1 MVYNILLVNSEKTMV
16 NALRDVLARQEN
28 LNVMTAYGATEAQD
42 FLSKHSIDLAVI
54 DIKKEPSGASENSSD
69 LSLLKTIKQNWEFC
83 HVVIFTEI
91 SDFEP
96 LYTATQYPKTKY
108 ILKSDGFTAL
118 INLISVNLQEIYRD
132 RQTDEIVTQA
142 RRQLME
148 ANEIIKND
156 MFLNIIQGGDTGE
169 WAKKINL
176 SIDRD
181 KNFILVLG
189 ACKQINTGLDY
200 EENSHQNH
208 KIAKMVSLYLSS
220 YCKYEYLIDKHG
232 NLLYFIQ
239 PAYADEINPQFI
251 AAVKVHLE
259 MAQENISTAENVSI
273 SFIVDANVSWDSLK
287 EQVGR
292 CTMLFSVYHGMDDS
306 HFITDADSRFL
317 MGINRKE
324 EDDILS
330 GLPAKM
336 IKNDMQKFLQAGD
349 SQGCDNALL
358 SFKDILGT
366 GYSIHSYEAQLIYL
380 NAATAI
386 LSHIHANK
394 LVSQLAAET
403 SLYRLTQTE
412 TFQNWGEGFDY
423 LRSLCETIIK
433 SQSRESSTY
442 AKNLVDRVKG
452 HIRKNIF
459 NPDHI
464 TLPFIADMVH
474 FNPSYLSRLF
484 KKVTNVSISDY
495 IMECKLTQAKHLLA
509 DSDTKIQDIAEN
521 LGYTS
526 QSNFARVFKKATGM
540 TPNDFRSQS
549 NWSGRREN
557 KNKH

>member
-1 MVYNILLVNSEKTMV
+1 MVYNILLVNSERAMV
-16 NALRDVLARQEN
+16 DALRDILARQER
-28 LNVMTAYGATEAQD
+28 LNVMTAYGSAEAQD
-42 FLSKHSIDLAVI
+42 VFSKYSIDLAVI
-54 DIKKEPSGASENSSD
+54 DIKIESGNSAPSSD
-69 LSLLKTIKQNWEFC
+69 LSLLKTIKQNWEYC
-83 HVVIFTEI
+83 HVVIFTEV

-96 LYTATQYPKTKY
+96 LYTATRYPKTKY

-118 INLISVNLQEIYRD
+118 ISLVNATMQEIYLD

-148 ANEIIKND
+148 ANDIIKND
-156 MFLNIIQGGDTGE
+156 MLLNIIQGSDYSVGE

-176 SIDRD
+176 SIDRAR
-181 KNFILVLG
+181 NFILVLG
-189 ACKQINTGLDY
+189 ACKQIQSGLSY

-208 KIAKMVSLYLSS
+208 KIAKMVTLYLSS

-239 PAYADEINPQFI
+239 PAYLDEINPQFV

-259 MAQENISTAENVSI
+259 MAQENISAEENVSI
-273 SFIVDANVSWDSLK
+273 SFIVDANVTWDSLK

-292 CTMLFSVYHGMDDS
+292 CTMLFSVYYGMDDS

-317 MGINRKE
+317 MDSPKE
-324 EDDILS
+324 EEDILS

-336 IKNDMQKFLQAGD
+336 IKTDIQKFLQAGD
-349 SQGCDNALL
+349 KEACDKALL
-358 SFKDILGT
+358 GFKDALCE
-366 GYSIHSYEAQLIYL
+366 GYTMHSYEAQLIYL

-394 LVSQLAAET
+394 LISQLAAET
-403 SLYRLTQTE
+403 SLYRITQTE

-423 LRSLCETIIK
+423 LRSICETIIK

-509 DSDTKIQDIAEN
+509 DSDAKIQDIAEN

-557 KNKH
+557 KSK

>member
-1 MVYNILLVNSEKTMV
+1 MVYSILLVNSEKAMV
-16 NALRDVLARQEN
+16 DALRDILARQEN
-28 LNVMTAYGATEAQD
+28 LNVMTAYGTAEAQEV
-42 FLSKHSIDLAVI
+42 FSKNSIDLAVI
-54 DIKKEPSGASENSSD
+54 DIKKESSAPSDQNND
-69 LSLLKTIKQNWEFC
+69 LSLLKMIKQNWEYC
-83 HVVIFTEI
+83 HVVIFTEV

-96 LYTATQYPKTKY
+96 IYMATRFPKTKY
-108 ILKSDGFTAL
+108 ILKNDGFTAL
-118 INLISVNLQEIYRD
+118 ISLINTTLQEIHQD
-132 RQTDEIVTQA
+132 RQTEIIVTQA

-148 ANEIIKND
+148 ANDIIKND
-156 MFLNIIQGGDTGE
+156 MFLNMIQGGDIGE
-169 WAKKINL
+169 WAKKIKL

-189 ACKQINTGLDY
+189 ACKQINSDLDY

-239 PAYADEINPQFI
+239 PAYADDVNPQFL

-259 MAQENISTAENVSI
+259 MAQENISAAENVSI

-292 CTMLFSVYHGMDDS
+292 CTMLFSVYYGMDDS

-317 MGINRKE
+317 MGINKKE

-336 IKNDMQKFLQAGD
+336 IKNDIQKYLQAGD
-349 SQGCDNALL
+349 REACDKALL
-358 SFKDILGT
+358 GFKEILCE

-403 SLYRLTQTE
+403 SLYRLTQT
-412 TFQNWGEGFDY
+412 
-423 LRSLCETIIK
+423 
-433 SQSRESSTY
+433 
-442 AKNLVDRVKG
+442 
-452 HIRKNIF
+452 
-459 NPDHI
+459 
-464 TLPFIADMVH
+464 
-474 FNPSYLSRLF
+474 
-484 KKVTNVSISDY
+484 
-495 IMECKLTQAKHLLA
+495 
-509 DSDTKIQDIAEN
+509 
-521 LGYTS
+521 
-526 QSNFARVFKKATGM
+526 
-540 TPNDFRSQS
+540 
-549 NWSGRREN
+549 
-557 KNKH
+557 